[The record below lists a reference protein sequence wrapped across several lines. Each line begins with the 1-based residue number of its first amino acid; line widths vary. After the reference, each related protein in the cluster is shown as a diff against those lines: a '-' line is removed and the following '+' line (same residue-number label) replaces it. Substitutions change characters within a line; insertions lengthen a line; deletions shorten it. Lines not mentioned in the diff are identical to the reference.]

1 MRTVLIKGDLIV
13 DKLTIVNG
21 GGAKSFYTELE
32 EVPSDYITINGDV
45 DVQGELIVNYA
56 LQVTGEIV
64 ERRV

>member
-13 DKLTIVNG
+13 DKLTIVN